1 MKNRSH
7 FQKDLQIQNI
17 TIIEYLKN
25 ARRRKEEKK
34 KSCQIQGQENRRKKK
49 KMKRG
54 ISIICLVI

>member
-25 ARRRKEEKK
+25 ASRRKEKK
-34 KSCQIQGQENRRKKK
+34 KILSDTRSREQKKK